1 MTFQETL
8 DFLYTQLPVFHLQGA
23 SAYKKDLSRTQALL
37 AYLGNPHHAF
47 NTIHIAGTNGK
58 GSTSH
63 LLASVLQE
71 AGYKVGLYTSPHLR
85 DFRERIKIISPEVSG
100 EISEEFVCEFIE
112 KHIDFFKSNELSF
125 FEMSVGL
132 AFEYF
137 VKQKTDINIIEVGMG
152 GRLDSTNII
161 TPLIS
166 VITNIGLDHTQF
178 LGNTLELIA
187 FEKAGIIK
195 PNIPVVIG
203 EYISETK
210 PVFLAKS
217 DETHSE
223 IYFASDLIA
232 ATYPSALLGDYQI
245 QNKKTVLQTLKVL
258 QDKKLLSVSETDIKN
273 GFLNVIKNTGLQGR
287 WQQLG
292 ENPTVICDTAHNAHG
307 LKIVLNQLNKQ
318 KFEKLEKQKISYR
331 QQADSAHIKNNQGQ
345 NQVWIINN
353 SKDTVTIQMQDWS
366 FICVLQAKT
375 KGGQWYPIQYWR
387 FSTCGNSYYSKHFP
401 PKTANSFVTKLPN
414 EGDYKTKIR
423 YKLLGADKFFYS
435 NEFDGRINYC
445 EFVEDSTNYNNRGEP
460 QPHFKLDSLIYLA
473 LQ

>member
-1 MTFQETL
+1 MNYKETL
-8 DFLYTQLPVFHLQGA
+8 DWMFNKLPMYQTQGA
-23 SAYKKDLSRTQALL
+23 TAYRKDITNTVLL
-37 AYLGNPHHAF
+37 AKHLGNPE
-47 NTIHIAGTNGK
+47 NYLKCIHVAGTNGK

-71 AGYKVGLYTSPHLR
+71 AGYKVGLYTSPHLK
-85 DFRERIKIISPEVSG
+85 DYRERITINGIP
-100 EISEEFVCEFIE
+100 ISEDYVCDFIN
-112 KHIDFFKSNELSF
+112 KNKAFFEANELSF

-137 VKQKTDINIIEVGMG
+137 VEQKTDINIIEVGMG

-307 LKIVLNQLNKQ
+307 LKIVINQLK
-318 KFEKLEKQKISYR
+318 KEKYDQLHIVLGLVNDKNLTEILPLFPENAIYYFCKPDISRGLDQLILKEKAAEFNLVGQTYISVSNAY
-331 QQADSAHIKNNQGQ
+331 QAAKENAKEND
-345 NQVWIINN
+345 
-353 SKDTVTIQMQDWS
+353 
-366 FICVLQAKT
+366 FIYV
-375 KGGQWYPIQYWR
+375 GG
-387 FSTCGNSYYSKHFP
+387 ST
-401 PKTANSFVTKLPN
+401 FVVAEIL
-414 EGDYKTKIR
+414 
-423 YKLLGADKFFYS
+423 
-435 NEFDGRINYC
+435 
-445 EFVEDSTNYNNRGEP
+445 
-460 QPHFKLDSLIYLA
+460 
-473 LQ
+473 